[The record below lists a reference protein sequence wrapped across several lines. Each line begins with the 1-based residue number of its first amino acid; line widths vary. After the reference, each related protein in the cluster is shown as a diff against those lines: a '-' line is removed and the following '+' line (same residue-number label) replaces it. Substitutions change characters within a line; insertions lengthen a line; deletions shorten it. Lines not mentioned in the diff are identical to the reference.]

1 MFTSCVNFL
10 LCIRECSKYAH
21 PAAFCRRHRQG
32 STGAFFGEKPKMEFD
47 IYDILQEPEGNWIV
61 TKNGEFFLNVS
72 GGKAEAERIAKVL
85 REEEGR
91 AHAEVQPGKHVERH
105 AGKNR

>member
-1 MFTSCVNFL
+1 
-10 LCIRECSKYAH
+10 
-21 PAAFCRRHRQG
+21 
-32 STGAFFGEKPKMEFD
+32 MEFD

-91 AHAEVQPGKHVERH
+91 AHAEVQPGKHLERH
-105 AGKNR
+105 TGKNR

>member
-1 MFTSCVNFL
+1 MLILPLFA
-10 LCIRECSKYAH
+10 E
-21 PAAFCRRHRQG
+21 G
-32 STGAFFGEKPKMEFD
+32 TGKDPPVPYFGEKPKMEFD